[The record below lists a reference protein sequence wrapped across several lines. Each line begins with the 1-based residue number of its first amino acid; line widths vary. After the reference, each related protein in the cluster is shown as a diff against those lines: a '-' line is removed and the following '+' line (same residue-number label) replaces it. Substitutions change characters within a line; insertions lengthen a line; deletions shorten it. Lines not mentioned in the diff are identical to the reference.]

1 MTGQILKLTSLEY
14 NSILE
19 DLISYVKGKYPDEWN
34 DFLHSNLGMVFLEA
48 VAAVGDN
55 LAFYINQLANELFL
69 PTATQRRAVVNLAKL
84 VGYAPKRGIP
94 ATGQL
99 RFYLDSSHNRDVIIP
114 KGLVCEGNNVRVET
128 AVSGV
133 ITAGSTEVLVY
144 AIQRDVK
151 EYRFTAEQDG
161 ANEFFIDDEEAYE
174 FEVVDEDGNV
184 YTEVSFFVDSPLNPY
199 IYKVDEVVGGYR
211 FTVNNLTVGKGVY
224 VKAYTTKGSKGNIA
238 SGVIGKI
245 LGTIRDTAG
254 NVVGVKVDNL
264 PFSGGEDRES
274 VDEIKK
280 SVWVWSLTQNRLVTE
295 EDYNEYINA
304 IPGVYRGKV
313 KLIQW
318 GCAGNIVEAYVC
330 EDSNGS
336 PVSATQSL
344 KDKVQKEL
352 MRMGILNVVVN
363 VKNVTLTQINITAD
377 VKVLP
382 GYVATDVVSKVKNN
396 IRELFRALDIGST
409 LRYSDL
415 YSTMDETEGV
425 DYVEIRSPA
434 GSVTPASDKELL
446 VPGGITLNAV

>member
-1 MTGQILKLTSLEY
+1 MANQVLRLTSLEY
-14 NSILE
+14 DSILK
-19 DLISYVKGKYPDEWN
+19 DLIDYVKNKYPDEWN
-34 DFLHSNLGMVFLEA
+34 DFLHSNLGMMFLEA
-48 VAAVGDN
+48 VSAVGDN

-69 PTATQRRAVVNLAKL
+69 PTATQRKAVVNLAKL
-84 VGYAPKRGIP
+84 VGYTPKRGVP

-99 RFYLDSSHNRDVIIP
+99 RFYLDSPHDRDVVIP
-114 KGLVCEGNNVRVET
+114 EGLVCEGKDVRVET
-128 AVSGV
+128 TTSGV
-133 ITAGSTEVLVY
+133 ITAGSTEVLVD

-161 ANEFFIDDEEAYE
+161 VNEFFVDDEEAYE

-199 IYKVDEVVGGYR
+199 VYRVDEVVGGYR
-211 FTVNNLTVGKGVY
+211 LTVNNLTVGRGVY
-224 VKAYTTKGSKGNIA
+224 VKAYTTRGSKGNIA
-238 SGVIGKI
+238 GGVIGKI

-295 EDYNEYINA
+295 EDYNEYINT

-313 KLIQW
+313 KLVQW
-318 GCAGNIVEAYVC
+318 GCAGNIVDAYIC
-330 EDSNGS
+330 EDSNGN
-336 PVSATQSL
+336 PASASQAL

-363 VKNVTLTQINITAD
+363 VQSVTLTQVNITAD

-382 GYVATDVVSKVKNN
+382 GYATADVLSRVESN
-396 IRELFRALDIGST
+396 IRGLFRELDIGST

-415 YSTMDETEGV
+415 YRVMDETEGV
-425 DYVEIRSPA
+425 DYVEISTPT
-434 GSVTPASDKELL
+434 GSVIPASDTELL
-446 VPGGITLNAV
+446 APGGITLNAV